1 MAAGPDR
8 VFIVSPDG
16 VLAFSP
22 LLRRWE
28 GPFIPPV
35 PGALERVTA
44 GMIDPLDNSL
54 WLSAFDGWVHFQPDV
69 QVWER
74 GEAGGRLLDFA
85 FDLAAPFEGLHFR
98 TSTGWFKVP
107 RGALVPIPA
116 SAPIRPVRPA
126 TVEQALASNPAL
138 GGRRLCVPPRP
149 VAPERPAD
157 LGRALLRQSRLV
169 SRHRRGRRAL
179 RRRRHGRAAATSLR
193 PPRAGRRRDLRRA
206 RRRLG
211 PDRPDGDG
219 PVGAHLRG
227 ERPDGVSG
235 LQRAGGDR
243 PSVYHAHAG

>member
-28 GPFIPPV
+28 GPFLPPV

-85 FDLAAPFEGLHFR
+85 FDLAAPFEGLR
-98 TSTGWFKVP
+98 LPDLDRVVQ
-107 RGALVPIPA
+107 GAA
-116 SAPIRPVRPA
+116 
-126 TVEQALASNPAL
+126 
-138 GGRRLCVPPRP
+138 GRAGSRLSLRLPSVPP
-149 VAPERPAD
+149 
-157 LGRALLRQSRLV
+157 
-169 SRHRRGRRAL
+169 
-179 RRRRHGRAAATSLR
+179 
-193 PPRAGRRRDLRRA
+193 A
-206 RRRLG
+206 RRRSRRHWPRTPRSAAPPPRSSSTHRSRTPG
-211 PDRPDGDG
+211 
-219 PVGAHLRG
+219 
-227 ERPDGVSG
+227 
-235 LQRAGGDR
+235 
-243 PSVYHAHAG
+243 